1 MDSPSSVEL
10 APSVAG
16 ANEARVAEAE
26 VEDIECISC
35 HEKGLKPEDVSIVLR
50 ANTKRSK
57 HIYRCKRC
65 NACKSRCERLVQS
78 HGTLV
83 KDWTTV
89 STEKKKEFYKENYK
103 LANENLIVKMQEA
116 IQDTKRMTSITQ
128 FKGTGVWLDKKD
140 LEEKY
145 KNKPDHGT

>member
-1 MDSPSSVEL
+1 MESPSSVEL
-10 APSVAG
+10 APSQDLASEAVASVAG
-16 ANEARVAEAE
+16 AKEERVAEAE
-26 VEDIECISC
+26 GANIECISC

-65 NACKSRCERLVQS
+65 NACKSRCERLVHS
-78 HGTLV
+78 HGTVV

-103 LANENLIVKMQEA
+103 LANETL
-116 IQDTKRMTSITQ
+116 SISLSTQ
-128 FKGTGVWLDKKD
+128 
-140 LEEKY
+140 
-145 KNKPDHGT
+145 